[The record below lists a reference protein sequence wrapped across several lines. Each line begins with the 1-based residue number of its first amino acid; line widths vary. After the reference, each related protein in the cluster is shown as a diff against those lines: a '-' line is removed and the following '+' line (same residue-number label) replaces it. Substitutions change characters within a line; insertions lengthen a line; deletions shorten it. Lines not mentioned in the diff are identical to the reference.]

1 MDTVTTEQLT
11 VEERRVLAE
20 LAKRRLSSFCEY
32 TGEGTWQHADHLE
45 VLCEKIEEAEQWV
58 RGRHDEHKLI
68 MVSMPPR
75 HGKSQVVSRNAPA
88 WIMGRNPEWEVIEA
102 SYGADLAT
110 DMSRDAR
117 QIFKEYAGP
126 LFDLEIDP
134 VVNATKL
141 WKIKGHGGKLMAAGS
156 DGPITGRGAHI
167 AICFPAG
174 TMIETSCGPV
184 PIESFDSKGSHELVY
199 WYDEEKR
206 PVLRCANL
214 VSKRESDGLYRITT
228 TAGRVVEAT
237 GEHPFYV
244 DGRYKQASALTPGD
258 RLLCAV
264 RSEDRQEGIR
274 GQQAHQARSQ
284 GLLLFKRLCRAIAEV
299 CKKVSNVWGASCERT
314 AVLFDGVQAES
325 SMDIAESPEG
335 YAVRSVW
342 EGIQPEPCGSSV
354 LQPGMCG
361 PCTRI
366 QDAGEREPRMAQ
378 WRKPHAPTETCGEG
392 VQRDTTEDLGK
403 GWVSLRRLW
412 KRSQA
417 SSPSHQPGCRGQSLD
432 EPRDDVPEAP
442 HAATRR
448 GTIQTEED
456 TVALVECIRSNAVVY
471 NLRVEGTKNF
481 FANGILVHNCDDP
494 IKGMEDA
501 ESPTM
506 QRKLLTWLKTTLLT
520 RLAPGGALIIVA
532 TRWVIND
539 LIGSLLREAD
549 VSGMVWDNVVFPAIA
564 VEDDAL
570 GRSVGDPLWPARFSL
585 KQLEQIKKLF
595 ASDRLWQ
602 GPYQQD
608 PTFDIVGAL
617 WKIELL
623 NKLRVSQYQVPDLY
637 RTIISWDPSMTSKKT
652 SAEHG
657 IVVCSMGAP
666 FYAPGKKASIIT
678 EGMQH
683 AYVREDLSG
692 IYTPD
697 EACEV
702 VRDAY
707 HRLAADKVIAE
718 VNQGGDWIEGLLKKL
733 DPTIS
738 YKSLSAH
745 ESKYA
750 RAEPVSALY
759 EQLLIHHVGVLTCL
773 ENEQCTYTG
782 PPQPSPNSY
791 DAVVHGLA
799 FLYDLA
805 NQKKRMFVVPGS

>member
-199 WYDEEKR
+199 GYDEEKR

-244 DGRYKQASALTPGD
+244 DGRYKPASSLTPGD

-264 RSEDRQEGIR
+264 RGGDRQEGIR
-274 GQQAHQARSQ
+274 NA
-284 GLLLFKRLCRAIAEV
+284 
-299 CKKVSNVWGASCERT
+299 
-314 AVLFDGVQAES
+314 
-325 SMDIAESPEG
+325 
-335 YAVRSVW
+335 
-342 EGIQPEPCGSSV
+342 
-354 LQPGMCG
+354 
-361 PCTRI
+361 
-366 QDAGEREPRMAQ
+366 
-378 WRKPHAPTETCGEG
+378 
-392 VQRDTTEDLGK
+392 
-403 GWVSLRRLW
+403 
-412 KRSQA
+412 
-417 SSPSHQPGCRGQSLD
+417 
-432 EPRDDVPEAP
+432 
-442 HAATRR
+442 RR